1 MKCNA
6 LSPGKGSLALSS
18 ASISREGQI
27 KTYTRSARS
36 WGYLLT
42 DTVLEAVNHDLE
54 NTVFSF
60 IPNTAEVAFFGLEE
74 GVNDYIKNFR
84 REKIQ
89 SLKENFDEKKLEALF
104 NLAPRVEK
112 LAIKDAKLRTFIA
125 DDSSRDELVSHIYD
139 VTYGIVREGKDTIVA
154 LDDSIVRGTTLKKSI
169 LSIFDRLGPKKIII
183 VSSAPQIRYPDC
195 YGIDMSKMNDFVAFR
210 AAVALLKER
219 GQEDLLDEIYEAC
232 LRQEELP
239 VEEVTNQVKR
249 MYEPFTDVE
258 ISAKISEIIKP
269 DHILAEVEV
278 IYQTIDKLHEA
289 CPNHLGDWYF
299 SGDFP
304 TPGGNRVVN
313 RAFINFMVGSNARAY

>member
-1 MKCNA
+1 V
-6 LSPGKGSLALSS
+6 
-18 ASISREGQI
+18 
-27 KTYTRSARS
+27 
-36 WGYLLT
+36 
-42 DTVLEAVNHDLE
+42 DHDLK

-84 REKIQ
+84 KEKIQ
-89 SLKENFDEKKLEALF
+89 SLKENFDEKRLEALF

-195 YGIDMSKMNDFVAFR
+195 YGIDMSRMNDFVAFR
-210 AAVALLKER
+210 AAVELLSDR
-219 GQEDLLDEIYEAC
+219 NQEDLLEEIYEAC
-232 LRQEELP
+232 KQQEELP
-239 VEEVTNQVKR
+239 IEKVSNQVKR
-249 MYEPFTDVE
+249 MYEPFTDEE

-269 DHILAEVEV
+269 DHISAEVQV
-278 IYQTIDKLHEA
+278 IYQTIENLHQA

-313 RAFINFMVGSNARAY
+313 RAFINFMEGSSARAY